1 MKLDLNFN
9 FKNLDGEEIEQNAAK
24 LAAQVLCVKPDGLS
38 AIKAYELALKLNKDG
53 CAEIDSEDLKSF
65 RTVIEKTEGMT
76 ALAKAQILIASD
88 LK

>member
-9 FKNLDGEEIEQNAAK
+9 FKSLEGEEIEQNAAK

-38 AIKAYELALKLNKDG
+38 PVKAYELALKLNKDG
-53 CAEIDSEDLKSF
+53 FAEIDSEDLKAF
-65 RTVIEKTEGMT
+65 RSVIEKTDGMT